1 MIYTLVING
10 SQDYISFDAI
20 TSFVESQSASVTS
33 YPVELGFPVSD
44 NMVINSP
51 SFTLNGVLTQ
61 YNINDREVVLEDGK
75 FVVVGEDTQ
84 IKTLPQIEQSIRRL
98 ITDKIPF
105 SIIKSTDK
113 LRPFDTIVDDSLKTC
128 VVESMSFPYEAGQDG
143 IVTVNMTIKQIFTA
157 TVKVESTPQATPE
170 LIAITKKATKQDV
183 AASTVGATS
192 TGATTAGDNN
202 GIPATTPKDTPAD
215 SNIPRSIAL
224 PSLNDRV
231 LNSIRNSVFESE
243 KYLTALNKAIELNQQ
258 AGRGKYEVIQGK
270 DGIYRVFE
278 TVFK

>member
-33 YPVELGFPVSD
+33 YPVELGFPISD

-61 YNINDREVVLEDGK
+61 YNINDREVVLEGGK
-75 FVVVGEDTQ
+75 FVVVGENTQ

-183 AASTVGATS
+183 AAST

-224 PSLNDRV
+224 PSLNDKA
-231 LNSIRNSVFESE
+231 LNAIQNSVFESNKE
-243 KYLTALNKAIELNQQ
+243 LAALNEAVRLNQA
-258 AGRGKYEVIQGK
+258 AGRGVYYAVQGR
-270 DGIYRVFE
+270 DGVWRV
-278 TVFK
+278 VSDVYK

>member
-75 FVVVGEDTQ
+75 FVLVGEDTQ

-183 AASTVGATS
+183 AATS
-192 TGATTAGDNN
+192 TGATTTGDNN

-215 SNIPRSIAL
+215 GEIPRSIAL

-231 LNSIRNSVFESE
+231 LNSINSTVLDKNKELAVLQE
-243 KYLTALNKAIELNQQ
+243 ALRLNQA
-258 AGRGKYEVIQGK
+258 AGRGMYYAVQGK
-270 DGIYRVFE
+270 DGVWRVAYDE
-278 TVFK
+278 YK